1 MFSVDQQLVTNRI
14 QRFFE
19 ALAQKHNIEWDGEI
33 LNSSEHGDGVTYP
46 ASRWGIVPCSW
57 VSLDILG

>member
-33 LNSSEHGDGVTYP
+33 LNSSESMVMGLHTPRVDGELFLVLGFHLTY
-46 ASRWGIVPCSW
+46 
-57 VSLDILG
+57 